1 MKKTPPTYIA
11 LFAIL
16 TRVITEQLPIKLEKV
31 LLLIK

>member
-16 TRVITEQLPIKLEKV
+16 KRVITEQLPIKLEKV